1 MTQLILKAY
10 ISYWDNSERVEKA
23 KLEKEALMKD
33 RSMALG
39 VLVNMPKTEKEAV
52 SKTEKE
58 VVSTT
63 LSTINLKL
71 GEIDQLVKSQKAAQ
85 EAAKSKLK
93 ELCEGFRFRVKSG
106 PKL

>member
-33 RSMALG
+33 RSMALD

-58 VVSTT
+58 VVST

-71 GEIDQLVKSQKAAQ
+71 GEIDQLVKSQKAARS
-85 EAAKSKLK
+85 ELK